1 MKQNT
6 KNVELL
12 NGMFNATQNAKLNV
26 KNVKNAFSKLEK
38 ANLETWTLTNE
49 LAGEIGKGAKAF
61 EDLYSAYKNLCKDKD
76 VKPLTKAEAIEKTY
90 GFEASNYHKYV
101 RLSNFPQNLIN
112 KYTDKVHE
120 AKGEGLK
127 ASLSKEN
134 CETWC
139 KNFESHK
146 GEASA
151 DNDTIADMRKPNKD
165 KTKKA
170 PIEAVFT
177 LGKNKFTYYS
187 DGTSENN
194 GFTAER
200 LRKIANDLIKHIN
213 ATYKIESSQREAT
226 QIAKRNA
233 VRLQNE
239 KEGASLRAKQRSE
252 AKKQVATA

>member
-1 MKQNT
+1 MQQNH

-26 KNVKNAFSKLEK
+26 KNVKNAISKLEK
-38 ANLETWTLTNE
+38 ANLETWVLTNE
-49 LAGEIGKGAKAF
+49 LAAEIGKGAEAF
-61 EDLYSAYKNLCKDKD
+61 ENLYTAYKNLCKDKN

-101 RLSNFPQNLIN
+101 RLSAFPQNLIN

-139 KNFESHK
+139 KNFDSHK
-146 GEASA
+146 GEAAA
-151 DNDTIADMRKPNKD
+151 DNDTIADMRKPSKD
-165 KTKKA
+165 KIKRA
-170 PIEAVFT
+170 SIVAVFT

-187 DGTSENN
+187 DGTSDNQ
-194 GFTAER
+194 GYTAVE
-200 LRKIANDLIKHIN
+200 LREVVNELQAHIN
-213 ATYKIESSQREAT
+213 STFKIEQAT
-226 QIAKRNA
+226 KQAKTVAKRNA
-233 VRLQNE
+233 TKLQ
-239 KEGASLRAKQRSE
+239 
-252 AKKQVATA
+252 AKKPVVKPELVTA